1 MGRREAWSAERSTD
15 SRTKTTRWEFSRL
28 NAANR
33 NKIEHENP
41 MQIDDDESDK
51 NIIVKSADQR
61 SKILR

>member
-33 NKIEHENP
+33 QKLEHENP

>member
-33 NKIEHENP
+33 HKIEHENP

-51 NIIVKSADQR
+51 NINVKSADQR